1 MNLLLMG
8 GTKDS
13 VEIGKKLR
21 DFKNIFI
28 LYTATTNYGGK
39 LAEEFAN
46 KIITKP
52 LDKDELKDV
61 VKEYGID
68 ILVDATHPFAINA
81 SKNAIEVC
89 KALNIK
95 YIRFERKQE
104 RIEHPNIIYVKSFE
118 EAANIAKNFKKV
130 FYTAGIKNLKTIAN
144 IIGRDKV
151 VARVLPISVNEALK
165 ILPQQNI
172 IAMYGTFSKELNK
185 YLIRDY
191 GCDAIITKES
201 GEIGGF
207 KEKVYGALEIGAKV
221 IVVERPK
228 LNYPIYFD
236 DIDKLLDYIKS
247 LIRS

>member
-1 MNLLLMG
+1 MG

-13 VEIGKKLR
+13 VEIGKRLR
-21 DFKNIFI
+21 SLGEIFI
-28 LYTATTNYGGK
+28 LYTSTTDYGGK
-39 LAEEFAN
+39 LAEDFAN

-61 VKEYGID
+61 IKEYGID

-104 RIEHPNIIYVKSFE
+104 KIEHPNIIYVKNFE
-118 EAANIAKNFKKV
+118 EAANIAKKYNRV
-130 FYTAGIKNLKTIAN
+130 FHTAGIKNLKTVVDIV
-144 IIGRDKV
+144 GRDKV
-151 VARVLPISVNEALK
+151 VARVLPISTNEALK

-185 YLIRDY
+185 HLIKDY
-191 GCDAIITKES
+191 GCDVIITKDSGES
-201 GEIGGF
+201 GGF
-207 KEKVYGALEIGAKV
+207 EEKVYGALEIGAKV

-228 LNYPIYFD
+228 IDYPVCFD
-236 DIDKLLDYIKS
+236 DVDELINYIKD
-247 LIRS
+247 LIL